1 MRFRGEEF
9 DNNILLL
16 NDSYSFFLKE
26 EWQIYTVLYYLL
38 FLSLLFLEL

>member
-16 NDSYSFFLKE
+16 NDSYSFFSCKKNGKY
-26 EWQIYTVLYYLL
+26 IL
-38 FLSLLFLEL
+38 FFITYCF